1 MYALGKSITITDNNQ
16 IQERDT
22 PIMDITQLKDNC
34 YKITDA
40 NYESINLEMDKLYHE
55 RIMKYAKK
63 SKGFGQVELP
73 SINFTNFLNC
83 VYEEFGEGEYT
94 INAITHQPFIFE
106 TVDGQG
112 IGDDML
118 IRTEVSCKVYLKDDD
133 FDTQPIH
140 HVEPY
145 IFIPEMG
152 TVIDMPQWK
161 KMNDMMEGDES
172 KEFIEHTSKEMETKL
187 SELFMNQCMIGV
199 SHVWDKL
206 NVTRQRVY
214 D

>member
-1 MYALGKSITITDNNQ
+1 MYALGKSITISNNQ

-40 NYESINLEMDKLYHE
+40 LNESINLEMDKLYHE
-55 RIMKYAKK
+55 RVMKYAKK
-63 SKGFGQVELP
+63 SKGFGKVELP
-73 SINFTNFLNC
+73 RINFTNFLNC

-112 IGDDML
+112 VGDDML
-118 IRTEVSCKVYLKDDD
+118 IRTEVSCKVHLKEDD

-145 IFIPEMG
+145 IFIPEVQA
-152 TVIDMPQWK
+152 VIDIPQWK
-161 KMNDMMEGDES
+161 KMNEMMQGDEA
-172 KEFIEHTSKEMETKL
+172 KEFIEHTSTEMETKL

-199 SHVWDKL
+199 SHVWDKI
-206 NVTRQRVY
+206 NVTRERVY